1 MNATKEGLYDRLIA
15 LGVAS
20 FISTYRTQPAVFTRN
35 PVPEDAEFIYIVIR
49 DSVADDPG
57 LGETKTTTGRV
68 VLHDI
73 GVFGDEDGDPEA
85 VEDLAALIRD
95 GIHRNPV
102 TVSGY
107 GNLIASAS
115 GPIVAPSED
124 QVYGRI
130 VQVRLELIRAN

>member
-1 MNATKEGLYDRLIA
+1 MNEVKDGLYDRLIA

-20 FISTYRTQPAVFTRN
+20 SISTYRTQPAIFTRN
-35 PVPEDAEFIYIVIR
+35 PVPEDAQFIYIVVR
-49 DSVADDPG
+49 DSVSDEPG

-85 VEDLAALIRD
+85 VENLAAQIRD

-107 GNLIASAS
+107 GNLIAACS
-115 GPIVAPSED
+115 GPIVAPTED